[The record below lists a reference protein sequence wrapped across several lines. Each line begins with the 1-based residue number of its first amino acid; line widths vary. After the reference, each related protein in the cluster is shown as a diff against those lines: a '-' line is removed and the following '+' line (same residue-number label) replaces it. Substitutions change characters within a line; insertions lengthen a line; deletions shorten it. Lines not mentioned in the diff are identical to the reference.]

1 MMHFL
6 YLLNFNI
13 GTGVPHL
20 GSSLTVPAEGKDI
33 VSGLQVLGN
42 LHQVLDGPPVAGL
55 VLAQNGQGG
64 PLRSR
69 RGGALG
75 GGQDLLLLPL
85 ILGEGRVAGLVV
97 EPSRGSWQE

>member
-1 MMHFL
+1 ML
-6 YLLNFNI
+6 RLLDNLNV
-13 GTGVPHL
+13 GTGTPHL
-20 GSSLTVPAEGKDI
+20 GCLLAVPSEGED
-33 VSGLQVLGN
+33 VLSGLQVLRN

-64 PLRSR
+64 PLRAR

-97 EPSRGSWQE
+97 EPSRGS

>member
-1 MMHFL
+1 M
-6 YLLNFNI
+6 
-13 GTGVPHL
+13 
-20 GSSLTVPAEGKDI
+20 LTVPAEGEDI

-64 PLRSR
+64 PLGSR

-85 ILGEGRVAGLVV
+85 ILGEGRGAGLVV
-97 EPSRGSWQE
+97 EPSRGS